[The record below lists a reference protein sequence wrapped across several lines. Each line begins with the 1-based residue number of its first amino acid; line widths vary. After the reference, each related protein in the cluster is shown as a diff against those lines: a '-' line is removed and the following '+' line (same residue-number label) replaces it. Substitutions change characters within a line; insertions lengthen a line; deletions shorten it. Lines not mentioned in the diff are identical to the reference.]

1 MIQVRNAEPSDYEL
15 LATLGRRA
23 FFEAFGAFNDPD
35 DMQAYLDLAFDKER
49 IREQLEDRA
58 NTFFIATIND
68 QPAGYAKLKRG
79 TTVPELGVER
89 VIQLERIYALQDFL
103 GKRIG
108 KALMEEC
115 IKVAKGEGFE
125 KMWLSVWQPNQ
136 RAITFYE
143 KWGFEK
149 IGIKQFI
156 IGKEVNDD
164 FVMAL
169 KLTNTG

>member
-1 MIQVRNAEPSDYEL
+1 MIHVRIAEPIDCEL
-15 LATLGRRA
+15 LAILGRRA
-23 FFEAFGAFNDPD
+23 FYEAFGAFNDPD
-35 DMQAYLDLAFDKER
+35 DMQAYLDLAFDKEK

-58 NTFFIATIND
+58 NTFFIASIND

-79 TTVPELGVER
+79 ATVPELENEN

-108 KALMEEC
+108 HELMNNC
-115 IKVAKGEGFE
+115 VAVAKKEGFLR
-125 KMWLSVWQPNQ
+125 MWLSVWQQNH
-136 RAITFYE
+136 RAIEFYK
-143 KWGFEK
+143 KWGFEQ
-149 IGIKQFI
+149 IGFKQFI

-169 KLTNTG
+169 RLTDTS